1 MKLWLILHVILVLKK
16 WSRKCLPPKMACKSE
31 MQSVLF
37 EVLSGLHRSD
47 RSDTPGSPSSPSF
60 LPSGLQGP
68 PSRGPE
74 SEAESS
80 DSIFFRQSLSP
91 GVFQL
96 GPTRR
101 SPAGVEVGVA
111 CPISVQLQVLME
123 PASWGRGFNGCF
135 SKAAAFCPPAP
146 SASLA
151 AVFPACSLDSLTTL
165 TVFKTH
171 TCSPLG
177 ETGSLGGSGRGYKAD
192 TLLPVE

>member
-1 MKLWLILHVILVLKK
+1 MLHCVI
-16 WSRKCLPPKMACKSE
+16 RTE
-31 MQSVLF
+31 
-37 EVLSGLHRSD
+37 SD
-47 RSDTPGSPSSPSF
+47 RPQCEGLRYSVEEFCILDVCSHSRDQTP
-60 LPSGLQGP
+60 QGP
-68 PSRGPE
+68 PAPHLSCPLDCRVLQ
-74 SEAESS
+74 ALL
-80 DSIFFRQSLSP
+80 FRQSLSP